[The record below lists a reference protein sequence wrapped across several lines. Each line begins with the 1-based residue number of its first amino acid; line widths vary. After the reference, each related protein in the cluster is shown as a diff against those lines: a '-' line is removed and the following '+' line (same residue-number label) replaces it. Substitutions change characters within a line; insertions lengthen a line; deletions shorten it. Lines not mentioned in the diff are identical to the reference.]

1 MSDDRPDFFEQE
13 ASHELMTLVRAASQ
27 YILAFAAQRSVTL
40 RRATEWSDELWL
52 AVHFSLEVLFAW
64 RRRATVGDAMCVL
77 RRRSSHRFSLALLVV
92 LNTLWPYVR
101 RRLDDIHD
109 NTARRNTT
117 NDSNDNDFSWRR
129 FLLLRVYPMAR
140 SALLLV
146 ALLMRM
152 SYAFSDTQR
161 VFSIAD
167 WLAGSVAVRVSADEL
182 AARDASRA
190 AARSARLASVSLQ
203 RPLHSSGALLL
214 QWCLDGVDAA
224 SSLIA
229 PLVTGYRF
237 VEWWYANESALLA
250 GSVFVP
256 PPPPP
261 AQALANADTALL
273 LRDRRLCPL
282 CRQPRRNAAVALT
295 SGIVYCYR
303 CIYEHVKVH
312 HDCPITRRPLRL
324 DQVAKVFLD

>member
-1 MSDDRPDFFEQE
+1 
-13 ASHELMTLVRAASQ
+13 MTLVRAASQ

-52 AVHFSLEVLFAW
+52 AVHFSFEALFAW

-77 RRRSSHRFSLALLVV
+77 RRRSSHRFSLALLLAFNVV
-92 LNTLWPYVR
+92 WPYVR

-109 NTARRNTT
+109 NARN
-117 NDSNDNDFSWRR
+117 NDSNDSDSWRR
-129 FLLLRVYPMAR
+129 LLLLRVYPVAR

-146 ALLMRM
+146 ALMIRM

-167 WLAGSVAVRVSADEL
+167 WLAGSVALRVSADEM

-190 AARSARLASVSLQ
+190 AARTARLASVSLQ

-256 PPPPP
+256 PPPPS
-261 AQALANADTALL
+261 AQALTNADTALL
-273 LRDRRLCPL
+273 LSDRRLCPL

-312 HDCPITRRPLRL
+312 HDCPITRRPLRAN
-324 DQVAKVFLD
+324 QVAKVFLD